1 MQQVTTLLRV
11 VGQQCCVRLYGPK
24 SLTAVSNYTQQVP
37 TSSNIVVVPCKRTQP
52 VGPNNVASVA
62 FSALCSYKR
71 KRTLSITFATFAIKG
86 RKTSTYFIA
95 GLGRVSITK
104 PVHTRF
110 FTTRYTRMSVDNF
123 HISPSGKRREV
134 PGVSVSSAG
143 VQLAHPGCHVIINT
157 VAICI
162 GLTCGDAAPKF
173 LCSQVSDIV
182 VS

>member
-1 MQQVTTLLRV
+1 MGPTMLRLLHF
-11 VGQQCCVRLYGPK
+11 
-24 SLTAVSNYTQQVP
+24 
-37 TSSNIVVVPCKRTQP
+37 QP
-52 VGPNNVASVA
+52 YV
-62 FSALCSYKR
+62 LIKE
-71 KRTLSITFATFAIKG
+71 KKILSITFATFAIKG
-86 RKTSTYFIA
+86 RKASSYFIA
-95 GLGRVSITK
+95 GFSRVSITK

-134 PGVSVSSAG
+134 LGVSVSSAG

-162 GLTCGDAAPKF
+162 GLTCGDTVPKF
-173 LCSQVSDIV
+173 LCSQVLDIV